1 MIVRRRTRQPTR
13 IGALLLASV
22 AIMVAASVATHLIG
36 AQATGEAAE
45 RAEHAVAVPTFIGPL
60 GALLLLGGIWLLHR
74 PAFRPA
80 WFLLLPPAA
89 LAIQELAERLS
100 HGPEA
105 EPSLLATV
113 LIQLPFALLAFLLAR
128 VVLTAVRRVVRF
140 LAAGTRRSRPRVV
153 ASAWLT
159 AAASIPPLPALA
171 GAHLG
176 RAPPHLT

>member
-1 MIVRRRTRQPTR
+1 MIVAGRTRSPTR
-13 IGALLLASV
+13 IGALLFASV

-36 AQATGEAAE
+36 AQTTGEAAE
-45 RAEHAVAVPTFIGPL
+45 RAEHAVVVPTFIGAL
-60 GALLLLGGIWLLHR
+60 GALLLTCSIWLLHR
-74 PAFRPA
+74 PAFRGA

-89 LAIQELAERLS
+89 FAIQEIAERFG

-140 LAAGTRRSRPRVV
+140 LAAGTKRSRPRLVV
-153 ASAWLT
+153 SAWLT
-159 AAASIPPLPALA
+159 ARFSIPPLLALP

-176 RAPPHLT
+176 RAPPGLA

>member
-1 MIVRRRTRQPTR
+1 MIARPCSNSPTR
-13 IGALLLASV
+13 IGALLFASV

-36 AQATGEAAE
+36 AQASGEAAE
-45 RAEHAVAVPTFIGPL
+45 RAEHAVVVPTFVGPL
-60 GALLLLGGIWLLHR
+60 GALLLLGSIWLLR
-74 PAFRPA
+74 SAAFRPA

-89 LAIQELAERLS
+89 LAIQELAERLG

-113 LIQLPFALLAFLLAR
+113 LVQLPFALLAFLLAR

-153 ASAWLT
+153 TSAWLT
-159 AAASIPPLPALA
+159 AAASIPPLPALP
-171 GAHLG
+171 GAHRG
-176 RAPPHLT
+176 RAPPGLA